1 MKKNVLILFGGV
13 STEHEISCL
22 SAGFVFDN
30 TDSEKYNIYRIGITK
45 NGAWWLYSGTSAKMR
60 DGSWNED
67 TENLRPAILSP
78 CSAHQGILVFNK
90 EKKTYEAIHIDTVF
104 PVLHGK
110 NGEDGTMQGLLQIAG
125 LPYVGPSAY
134 SSAVCMDKAT
144 AKLLCER
151 KRIKTAPF
159 LLVRKTPDFD
169 INRTVCETEEAFDY
183 PVFVKPS
190 NSGSSVGITKAKN
203 RAELMKGIT
212 EAFENDRKILIEKNI
227 SGKEIETA
235 VFASHGNITVSIPG
249 EIEPCA
255 DFYDYDTKYKNDT
268 GSAKKQRKRCAN
280 GQKSFLENLIAT
292 DFPALISLLTEMTL
306 FSTRSTQSPA
316 SLQYR
321 CTLSS

>member
-110 NGEDGTMQGLLQIAG
+110 NGEDGTMQGLLQLAG

-169 INRTVCETEEAFDY
+169 INRTVCET
-183 PVFVKPS
+183 
-190 NSGSSVGITKAKN
+190 
-203 RAELMKGIT
+203 
-212 EAFENDRKILIEKNI
+212 
-227 SGKEIETA
+227 
-235 VFASHGNITVSIPG
+235 
-249 EIEPCA
+249 
-255 DFYDYDTKYKNDT
+255 
-268 GSAKKQRKRCAN
+268 
-280 GQKSFLENLIAT
+280 
-292 DFPALISLLTEMTL
+292 
-306 FSTRSTQSPA
+306 
-316 SLQYR
+316 
-321 CTLSS
+321 

>member
-110 NGEDGTMQGLLQIAG
+110 NGEDGTM
-125 LPYVGPSAY
+125 
-134 SSAVCMDKAT
+134 
-144 AKLLCER
+144 
-151 KRIKTAPF
+151 
-159 LLVRKTPDFD
+159 
-169 INRTVCETEEAFDY
+169 
-183 PVFVKPS
+183 
-190 NSGSSVGITKAKN
+190 
-203 RAELMKGIT
+203 
-212 EAFENDRKILIEKNI
+212 
-227 SGKEIETA
+227 
-235 VFASHGNITVSIPG
+235 
-249 EIEPCA
+249 
-255 DFYDYDTKYKNDT
+255 
-268 GSAKKQRKRCAN
+268 
-280 GQKSFLENLIAT
+280 
-292 DFPALISLLTEMTL
+292 
-306 FSTRSTQSPA
+306 
-316 SLQYR
+316 
-321 CTLSS
+321 